1 MKQRVFNLIILD
13 ESGSMSSIE
22 KQAIGAVNETI
33 QTIRNAQEKHEGQE
47 HFMSLVV
54 FNSDEVR
61 TVYDS
66 LEVNK
71 IEELSPKQYR
81 PSSCTPLYDAMGN
94 ALTALQRKVAES
106 DSVLV
111 TVVTDGYENASKP
124 LVDSLKEKGWLF
136 AYIGANQDAESVGRT
151 MGIRSTLNFSATCE
165 GTAMMGATMGA
176 MVGRVAN
183 FLTRP
188 MGKNFLADAD
198 LFDDSLDDDDM
209 WSFSTLPAKR
219 D

>member
-13 ESGSMSSIE
+13 ESGSMSKIRE
-22 KQAIGAVNETI
+22 QAIGAVNETI
-33 QTIRNAQEKHEGQE
+33 QTIRNAQEKHGDQE

-61 TVYDS
+61 TVYDR

-71 IEELSPKQYR
+71 IEELSQKQYR

-94 ALTALQRKVAES
+94 ALTALQRKVAEAN
-106 DSVLV
+106 SVLV
-111 TVVTDGYENASKP
+111 TIVTDGYENASKEYDGVTIKI

-136 AYIGANQDAESVGRT
+136 AYIGANQDAESVGKT

-165 GTAMMGATMGA
+165 GTAMMGTTMGA
-176 MVGRVAN
+176 MVGRVAYI
-183 FLTRP
+183 LTCP
-188 MGKNFLADAD
+188 MGKSFLADAN
-198 LFDDSLDDDDM
+198 LFDDSLDDDD
-209 WSFSTLPAKR
+209 K
-219 D
+219 